1 MVSDDDVLKLI
12 RGCTIKACKL
22 DPLPATIMRSCYS
35 ALVAVFKR
43 VINLSLSTGST
54 PEDLKIASLRPLLKK
69 PNGDC
74 EQFSNFRPVFNLKFL
89 SKLVEKTGF
98 VQLNNYLTVNGLHES
113 FQSAY
118 KAHHSTET
126 ALLTITDDILLSLD
140 RGDNVFL
147 LLLDLSAAFDTV
159 NHSLLLS
166 RLENS
171 FGVTGT
177 VLQWFHSYLTG
188 RSQFV
193 AINDTKS
200 SVRHLTVGVPQGSVL
215 GPILYLLYPATLAE
229 IIRSHG
235 LVYHFYADHTQ
246 LYISFKDCDV
256 DVARL
261 RVENC
266 VADICHW
273 IDVNELKL
281 NHDKTEIMLIYSK
294 YHTRPLFS
302 YFSIGNER
310 LTTTANARSL
320 GVVLDDNK
328 LFDVHVSSF
337 NQLRNL
343 SKIRK
348 YLTRESSEIAV
359 HAFIT
364 SKLDYCNSLL
374 YGCRKTQLKKLQYVQ
389 HTAARIVTQTR
400 KFDHITPVL
409 FNLHWLPVSYRIV
422 FKILLLVFHMIVRIV
437 PIVPVVSKNVQTIGT
452 IMWKHYPD
460 DRNDPDD

>member
-1 MVSDDDVLKLI
+1 
-12 RGCTIKACKL
+12 
-22 DPLPATIMRSCYS
+22 MRSCYS
-35 ALVAVFKR
+35 ALVPVFKT
-43 VINLSLSTGST
+43 VINLSLSTGSM
-54 PEDLKIASLRPLLKK
+54 PEDRKIASLRPLLKK
-69 PNGDC
+69 PTADC
-74 EQFSNFRPVFNLKFL
+74 EQFSNFRPVSNLKFL
-89 SKLVEKTGF
+89 LKLVEKTVF

-118 KAHHSTET
+118 KARHSTET
-126 ALLTITDDILLSLD
+126 ALLTITDDILPSLD
-140 RGDNVFL
+140 RARGGGNVFL

-171 FGVTGT
+171 FGITGT
-177 VLQWFHSYLTG
+177 VLQWFQSYLTG

-193 AINDTKS
+193 EINDTKS
-200 SVRHLTVGVPQGSVL
+200 SVRDLTVGVPQGSVL
-215 GPILYLLYPATLAE
+215 GPILYLLYTAPLAE

-235 LVYHFYADHTQ
+235 LVYHFYADDTQ

-266 VADICHW
+266 VPDICHW
-273 IDVNELKL
+273 MDVNELKL

-294 YHTRPLFS
+294 YHTRPPFS

-310 LTTTANARSL
+310 LATTAKARSL
-320 GVVLDDNK
+320 GVVLDDNM
-328 LFDVHVSSF
+328 LLDVHVSDICRSSF

-374 YGCRKTQLKKLQYVQ
+374 YSCRKTHLKKVQYVQ
-389 HTAARIVTQTR
+389 NTAARIVTQTR

-409 FNLHWLPVSYRIV
+409 FDLHWLPVSYRIV
-422 FKILLLVFHMIVRIV
+422 FKILLLVFKSLNKLSPSFLADRLSYQSHSRVLRSA
-437 PIVPVVSKNVQTIGT
+437 SKQLLDQPRSITKTYGDKAFSVCDACD
-452 IMWKHYPD
+452 M
-460 DRNDPDD
+460 